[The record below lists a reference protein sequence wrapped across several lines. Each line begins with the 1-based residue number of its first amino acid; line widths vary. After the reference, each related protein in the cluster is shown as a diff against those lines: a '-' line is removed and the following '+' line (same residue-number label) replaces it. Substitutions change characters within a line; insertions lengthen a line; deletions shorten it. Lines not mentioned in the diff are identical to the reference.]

1 METDV
6 MDKINIKYR
15 VVHVVRQFSPA
26 IGGLE
31 NFVKSLAKEQIDD
44 GLDVEV
50 VTLNRIFHQKEQTLL
65 NESEIIEGIKVTR
78 TPYKGSYKYPF
89 APSVLKEIT
98 TADIVHVHAVD
109 FFADF
114 LSLTKF
120 IHKKPLVLSTH
131 GGFFHTTDASF
142 IKKLFFNLITRFTI
156 KNYKAVVACS
166 ESDWW
171 TFDKIRKKKLFLVEN
186 GVDIQK
192 FASSVIKVPNKRLV
206 FIGRFSKNK
215 RIDQLIIFFSKLV
228 AIDGQY
234 QLLIIGKDW
243 DNTLEQINS
252 LIQKFDIS
260 DHVTVL
266 CNLDDREIKTY
277 LDNASFIVSA
287 SEYEGFGLS
296 IIEGMSAG
304 LIPICSN
311 IPSFTKIVKKS
322 GVGINLDFGDDKQA
336 PAIDTFINTQLA
348 EYSQIT
354 DKARAAAKAYGWSI
368 KAEEFAGTYETIL
381 GNNYREIQGVKID
394 VRGGSEVVE
403 YLDRQI
409 NLNNK
414 TMLAF
419 ANAHTIN
426 TANIDQEFKT
436 MLASFLVLNDGIGL
450 DIASKIKYRKRFI
463 ENLNGTDFIPK
474 YLGESKAKLKIFLLG
489 ATEDVVSKTFSIWS
503 EEYMQHS
510 WCGYHNG
517 YFDKNNCQTLLAT
530 IKNSGANTL
539 IVAMG
544 NPLQEKWIYQHKD
557 QMAIDLTIGVGAL
570 FDFVAGKVDRAPNL
584 IQKLKLEWAYRLLQE
599 PRRLWRRYI
608 IGNAVFLRNCF
619 KEY

>member
-1 METDV
+1 LTNIRSTY
-6 MDKINIKYR
+6 KII
-15 VVHVVRQFSPA
+15 HIVRQFSPA

-31 NFVKSLAKEQIDD
+31 NFVKSLAKEQIAD

-50 VTLNRIFHQKEQTLL
+50 ITLNRIFHQNDKNKLD
-65 NESEIIEGIKVTR
+65 ESEIIEGIKVTR
-78 TPYKGSYKYPF
+78 LPYKGSYKYPF
-89 APSVLKEIT
+89 APGVIRKIT

-114 LSLTKF
+114 LSLSKF

-142 IKKLFFNLITRFTI
+142 IKKFFFHLITRYTL
-156 KNYKAVVACS
+156 KNYQAVVACS
-166 ESDWW
+166 ENDWW

-186 GVDIQK
+186 GVDVHK
-192 FASSVIKVPNKRLV
+192 FKSSVVKVPNKQLV
-206 FIGRFSKNK
+206 FLGRFSKNK
-215 RIDQLIIFFSKLV
+215 RIDQLIIFFTKLV
-228 AIDGQY
+228 AIDSGY

-243 DNTLEQINS
+243 DNSLAQINS
-252 LIQKFDIS
+252 LIQKNDIS
-260 DHVTVL
+260 AHVTVL
-266 CNLDDREIKTY
+266 CNLDDHDIKTH
-277 LDNASFIVSA
+277 LDNAAFIVSA

-304 LIPICSN
+304 LIPICSD
-311 IPSFTKIVKKS
+311 IPSFTKIIMNA
-322 GVGINLDFGDDKQA
+322 GVGINLDFSDDNQA
-336 PAIDTFINTQLA
+336 PDIDAFINNQLA
-348 EYSQIT
+348 EYSQNT
-354 DKARAAAKAYGWSI
+354 ENARAAAKAYSWSI
-368 KAEEFAGTYETIL
+368 KAGEFASTYETIL

-394 VRGGSEVVE
+394 VKGGNEVVE

-409 NLNNK
+409 NQNNK
-414 TMLAF
+414 TILAF

-426 TANIDQEFKT
+426 TANKDREFKKI
-436 MLASFLVLNDGIGL
+436 LASFLVLNDGIGL
-450 DIASKIKYRKRFI
+450 EIASKIKYRKRFI
-463 ENLNGTDFIPK
+463 ENLNGTDFVPK

-489 ATEDVVSKTFSIWS
+489 ATEDTVSKTFGIWTHA
-503 EEYMQHS
+503 YKQHS

-517 YFDKNNCQTLLAT
+517 YFDKDNCLSLLEE
-530 IKNSGANTL
+530 IRNSGANTL

-544 NPLQEKWIYQHKD
+544 NPVQEKWIWQYKD
-557 QMAIDLTIGVGAL
+557 QMDVDLAIGVGAL
-570 FDFVAGKVDRAPNL
+570 FDFVAGKVERAPDV

-608 IGNAVFLRNCF
+608 IGNAVFLLNCF